1 MPKDKSA
8 SHIKVIKAIREEFI
22 EKGYED
28 ASIRSIA
35 LRAGM
40 SSAGLYRHYKDKEDM
55 FAAVVQPVIEQ
66 ITEWMERHSRQQYS
80 SVNNKVSKNAFYGE
94 NFTNLILDVI
104 FPNRAEFKLLLSRA
118 KGSRYE
124 NFVHDFVKGQQEE
137 LAQAIGYMQQQGY
150 PVYEI
155 DEEELHMLLSAY
167 VSAVFEPIIH
177 DYSEEKTKKSLRTI
191 NEFFMPGW
199 IKIMG
204 L

>member
-8 SHIKVIKAIREEFI
+8 SHIKVLKAIRDEFI
-22 EKGYED
+22 EKGYEE

-35 LRAGM
+35 QRADM

-55 FAAVVQPVIEQ
+55 FAAVVQPLIEQ
-66 ITEWMERHSRQQYS
+66 MKEWMERHTKQQYS
-80 SVNNKVSKNAFYGE
+80 LVDKNEGKDALYGE
-94 NFTNLILDVI
+94 NLTNLIIEVI
-104 FPNRAEFKLLLSRA
+104 FPNKAEFKLLLSQA

-124 NFVHDFVKGQQEE
+124 NFIHDFVKEQQGE
-137 LAQAIGYMQQQGY
+137 LAGAIHYMKEQGY
-150 PVYEI
+150 PACEL

-177 DYSEEKTKKSLRTI
+177 DYSEEKTKKSLKTI

-199 IKIMG
+199 VKIMG

>member
-35 LRAGM
+35 GRAGM

-55 FAAVVQPVIEQ
+55 FAAVVQPVIDQ
-66 ITEWMERHSRQQYS
+66 INDWMERHTRQQYS
-80 SVNNKVSKNAFYGE
+80 LVDNNEGKNALYGE

-104 FPNRAEFKLLLSRA
+104 YPNKAELQLLLSKA
-118 KGSRYE
+118 GGSRYE
-124 NFVHDFVKGQQEE
+124 NFIHDLVKEQQGE
-137 LAQAIGYMQQQGY
+137 LAQAIAYMKQQGY

-177 DYSEEKTKKSLRTI
+177 NYSEEKTKKSLKTI